1 MRKAVIQALLMLVA
15 LVSSSTYAA
24 DRYWVGASGAAWNT
38 TDSWSTSSGGSNGAS
53 VPGTSDTAIFD
64 SGDTDNCTLTA
75 AVSVTA
81 INMKSGY
88 TGTVDAAGNN
98 ITTSS
103 TVDVTGGTLEID
115 SSSILAV
122 TGVLTVDGG
131 TLTATDGTIDAD
143 NYVTLSDDGTLTAPS
158 GNFTIG
164 GTWSSYIGTPTFNH
178 SAGTLTFDG
187 TGQQNITGTDAGQN
201 FNNVTISNT
210 NSRIS
215 LHKTSITLD
224 GTLTIDEGAIF
235 DAFQSSKNVTVGGD
249 WKNSG
254 TFLHKS
260 GTVTFDGTTGTIDI
274 ISGGSAFYD
283 LTLNDGGGDAV
294 FELEDALDVDNDL
307 TITGGTLDTKSGEN
321 NSINIGGD
329 WSNSDTFTSQSGT
342 VTFDGTSTITTG
354 GIGDGQDFYNVVL
367 NGTSATQATNA
378 IDIDNNFTITSGT
391 WDTASSNMTVGGTS
405 DTSGGTFITSSSPA
419 DSTGGSDS
427 DETNPTLASS
437 SPSDGDFDV
446 AVNANIVL
454 TFSEDVV
461 VETGNITIKKSSDDS
476 VLETISVSSSK
487 VTGTST
493 TTITI
498 NPTEWMLPSTGYYIN
513 IDATAFDDRDSSTY
527 AGISDSKTLNFTTTS
542 LMPDPLAVKDVGG
555 SIEARA
561 GIAKRFIQHSTSPVL
576 DRIKWLRRHR
586 KEGNLSHQGIMVA
599 FSDPMIDKVSR
610 VFSLSTYINPTAEL
624 LPNDWAIWTKG
635 SATFGKVGATGTA
648 SIKDIDSKGVTVG
661 VDKKIDEHRMLGAAL
676 RFGND
681 DTGIGSSG
689 TTLATDAYSL
699 SMYGTLSND
708 DTTFVDVVVGIGIL
722 GTDHLRKHETGSL
735 TGSRNGKQLFGSIVY
750 SGEST
755 KDQLTISPY
764 GRIDVGYTILSSYS
778 ESGTNAALTYDKQK
792 LKTGMVSIGVL
803 LDNTIKFGGITLK
816 PNGRLEYGAD
826 ISASSDAVVSYVS
839 DTSTDYTLA
848 ISKEASHNF
857 RAGLGIDVETNGG
870 WRFNAAYERNQAVNS
885 GYTDTISLGASYL
898 LNANT
903 QYTLS
908 LDSGDSSNAQI
919 KLGLDVGLKNDWF
932 LHAGHELEQIADS
945 EYANT
950 IRLNATL
957 TF

>member
-24 DRYWVGASGAAWNT
+24 DRYWVGASSAAWNT

-122 TGVLTVDGG
+122 TGALTVDGG

-143 NYVTLSDDGTLTAPS
+143 NSVTLSDDGTLTAPS

-178 SAGTLTFDG
+178 SSGTLTFDG

-235 DAFQSSKNVTVGGD
+235 DAFQSNKNVTVGGD

-391 WDTASSNMTVGGTS
+391 WDTACFDMTVGGTS
-405 DTSGGTFITSSSPA
+405 DASGGTFITCSSPA
-419 DSTGGSDS
+419 DSTDL
-427 DETNPTLASS
+427 T
-437 SPSDGDFDV
+437 V
-446 AVNANIVL
+446 VNR
-454 TFSEDVV
+454 
-461 VETGNITIKKSSDDS
+461 
-476 VLETISVSSSK
+476 
-487 VTGTST
+487 
-493 TTITI
+493 
-498 NPTEWMLPSTGYYIN
+498 P
-513 IDATAFDDRDSSTY
+513 
-527 AGISDSKTLNFTTTS
+527 
-542 LMPDPLAVKDVGG
+542 
-555 SIEARA
+555 
-561 GIAKRFIQHSTSPVL
+561 
-576 DRIKWLRRHR
+576 
-586 KEGNLSHQGIMVA
+586 
-599 FSDPMIDKVSR
+599 
-610 VFSLSTYINPTAEL
+610 
-624 LPNDWAIWTKG
+624 
-635 SATFGKVGATGTA
+635 
-648 SIKDIDSKGVTVG
+648 
-661 VDKKIDEHRMLGAAL
+661 
-676 RFGND
+676 
-681 DTGIGSSG
+681 
-689 TTLATDAYSL
+689 
-699 SMYGTLSND
+699 
-708 DTTFVDVVVGIGIL
+708 
-722 GTDHLRKHETGSL
+722 
-735 TGSRNGKQLFGSIVY
+735 
-750 SGEST
+750 
-755 KDQLTISPY
+755 
-764 GRIDVGYTILSSYS
+764 
-778 ESGTNAALTYDKQK
+778 
-792 LKTGMVSIGVL
+792 
-803 LDNTIKFGGITLK
+803 
-816 PNGRLEYGAD
+816 
-826 ISASSDAVVSYVS
+826 
-839 DTSTDYTLA
+839 
-848 ISKEASHNF
+848 
-857 RAGLGIDVETNGG
+857 
-870 WRFNAAYERNQAVNS
+870 
-885 GYTDTISLGASYL
+885 
-898 LNANT
+898 
-903 QYTLS
+903 
-908 LDSGDSSNAQI
+908 
-919 KLGLDVGLKNDWF
+919 
-932 LHAGHELEQIADS
+932 
-945 EYANT
+945 
-950 IRLNATL
+950 
-957 TF
+957 

>member
-1 MRKAVIQALLMLVA
+1 M
-15 LVSSSTYAA
+15 
-24 DRYWVGASGAAWNT
+24 
-38 TDSWSTSSGGSNGAS
+38 
-53 VPGTSDTAIFD
+53 
-64 SGDTDNCTLTA
+64 
-75 AVSVTA
+75 
-81 INMKSGY
+81 
-88 TGTVDAAGNN
+88 
-98 ITTSS
+98 
-103 TVDVTGGTLEID
+103 
-115 SSSILAV
+115 
-122 TGVLTVDGG
+122 
-131 TLTATDGTIDAD
+131 
-143 NYVTLSDDGTLTAPS
+143 
-158 GNFTIG
+158 
-164 GTWSSYIGTPTFNH
+164 
-178 SAGTLTFDG
+178 
-187 TGQQNITGTDAGQN
+187 
-201 FNNVTISNT
+201 
-210 NSRIS
+210 
-215 LHKTSITLD
+215 
-224 GTLTIDEGAIF
+224 
-235 DAFQSSKNVTVGGD
+235 
-249 WKNSG
+249 
-254 TFLHKS
+254 
-260 GTVTFDGTTGTIDI
+260 
-274 ISGGSAFYD
+274 
-283 LTLNDGGGDAV
+283 
-294 FELEDALDVDNDL
+294 
-307 TITGGTLDTKSGEN
+307 
-321 NSINIGGD
+321 
-329 WSNSDTFTSQSGT
+329 
-342 VTFDGTSTITTG
+342 
-354 GIGDGQDFYNVVL
+354 
-367 NGTSATQATNA
+367 
-378 IDIDNNFTITSGT
+378 
-391 WDTASSNMTVGGTS
+391 
-405 DTSGGTFITSSSPA
+405 
-419 DSTGGSDS
+419 
-427 DETNPTLASS
+427 
-437 SPSDGDFDV
+437 

-454 TFSEDVV
+454 TFSEDIV
-461 VETGNITIKKSSDDS
+461 VETGNITIRKSSDDS
-476 VLETISVSSSK
+476 VLETISVTSSK

-513 IDATAFDDRDSSTY
+513 IDATAFDDRDSSSY

-542 LMPDPLAVKDVGG
+542 LMPDPLADKDVVG

-635 SATFGKVGATGTA
+635 SATIGKVGATGTA

-689 TTLATDAYSL
+689 TALATDAYSL

-764 GRIDVGYTILSSYS
+764 GRIDIGYTILSSYS

-803 LDNTIKFGGITLK
+803 LNNTIKFGGFTLK

-826 ISASSDAVVSYVS
+826 ISSSSDAMVSYIS
-839 DTSTDYTLA
+839 DTSTDYTLEV
-848 ISKEASHNF
+848 SKEASHNF

-885 GYTDTISLGASYL
+885 GYTDTISLDASYL

-903 QYTLS
+903 QYTLF
-908 LDSGDSSNAQI
+908 LDGGDSFNARI

>member
-1 MRKAVIQALLMLVA
+1 MRRAVIQALLMLVT

-143 NYVTLSDDGTLTAPS
+143 NTVILSDDGILTAPS

-164 GTWSSYIGTPTFNH
+164 KHWSSWIGTPTFNH
-178 SAGTLTFDG
+178 SSGTLTFED
-187 TGQQNITGTDAGQN
+187 TVQQNITGTDAGQN

-210 NSRIS
+210 HWRIS
-215 LHKTSITLD
+215 LHKPSITLD

-235 DAFQSSKNVTVGGD
+235 DAFQSNKNVTVGCD

-260 GTVTFDGTTGTIDI
+260 GTVTFDATTGTIDI

-391 WDTASSNMTVGGTS
+391 WDTASFDMTVGGTS
-405 DTSGGTFITSSSPA
+405 DTSGGTLITSSSPT
-419 DSTGGSDS
+419 DSTDDS
-427 DETNPTLASS
+427 TDLTAPTLSSS
-437 SPSDGDFDV
+437 SPSDGATGVDI
-446 AVNANIVL
+446 NANIIL

-461 VETGNITIKKSSDDS
+461 VKTGNIIIRKSSDNSTVEIIDVTS
-476 VLETISVSSSK
+476 AKVSGSSA
-487 VTGTST
+487 
-493 TTITI
+493 TTITV
-498 NPTEWMLPSTGYYIN
+498 NPSSSLDELTNYYIN
-513 IDATAFDDRDSSTY
+513 IDATAFDDRDSSSY
-527 AGISDSKTLNFTTTS
+527 AGISDSKTLNFTTIS
-542 LMPDPLAVKDVGG
+542 LMPDPLTDKDVVG
-555 SIEARA
+555 SIEAQA
-561 GIAKRFIQHSTSPVL
+561 GIAKRFIQHSTIPVL
-576 DRIKWLRRHR
+576 NRMEWLQRDRKG
-586 KEGNLSHQGIMVA
+586 GNLSHQGITLTFA
-599 FSDPMIDKVSR
+599 DPMIDKVSR
-610 VFSLSTYINPTAEL
+610 FFPLSTYTNPTAEL

-635 SATFGKVGATGTA
+635 SATIGKVGATGTA

-764 GRIDVGYTILSSYS
+764 GRIDIGYTILSSYS

-803 LDNTIKFGGITLK
+803 LNNTIKFGGITLK

-826 ISASSDAVVSYVS
+826 ISSSSDAMVSYIS
-839 DTSTDYTLA
+839 DTSTDYTLEV
-848 ISKEASHNF
+848 SKEASHNF

-870 WRFNAAYERNQAVNS
+870 WRFNAAYERYQAVNS
-885 GYTDTISLGASYL
+885 GYTDTISLGAFYL

-903 QYTLS
+903 QYTLA
-908 LDSGDSSNAQI
+908 LDGGDSSNARI